1 MSVVSRSYFLLAL
14 CVWPWCLLSLFLHFQ
29 RSQPLNFNLG
39 CTNQKKETPHS
50 SHFIGSVFFFY
61 KTLSKLL
68 WKCWSNNIALS
79 RIIKIKATTESPFLL
94 ILFSTSKLMSPYF
107 DLLNVLLPAQ
117 ILSYWCSFWKHGWD
131 IDWLGT
137 GKMIMH
143 NYSIK
148 EMLYVDWSGTLN
160 IPKNKRWNKPMVTW
174 RKHCISALHF

>member
-1 MSVVSRSYFLLAL
+1 MSKF
-14 CVWPWCLLSLFLHFQ
+14 
-29 RSQPLNFNLG
+29 
-39 CTNQKKETPHS
+39 
-50 SHFIGSVFFFY
+50 
-61 KTLSKLL
+61 L

-174 RKHCISALHF
+174 RKHCISDLHFQKMKNWAWRFIWHSTLHLSTFPLLQTLSVVQICYLLV